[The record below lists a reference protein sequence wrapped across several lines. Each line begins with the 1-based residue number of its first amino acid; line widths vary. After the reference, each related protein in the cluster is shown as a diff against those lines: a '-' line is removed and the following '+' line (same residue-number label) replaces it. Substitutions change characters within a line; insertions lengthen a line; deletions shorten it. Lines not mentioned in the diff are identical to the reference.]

1 VRKCDPSVEF
11 VERYAAAIDAAAERL
26 ATDLGIEAHYSPGF
40 TGTAERV
47 VSRYREIMEDR
58 DPLIDRDPLM
68 ARIAQ
73 LEDAARKARDAL
85 HWTREYV
92 GEDRLP
98 AVPGWS
104 WFDAT
109 NALDAALGEGDR
121 MSRAKPKSEWTAED
135 WQAYRDFYTL

>member
-26 ATDLGIEAHYSPGF
+26 TTDLGIEAHYSPGF

-58 DPLIDRDPLM
+58 DPLIEASLALRDLVRLKDGPHD
-68 ARIAQ
+68 
-73 LEDAARKARDAL
+73 DAYRAEKDGAWQRGR
-85 HWTREYV
+85 
-92 GEDRLP
+92 
-98 AVPGWS
+98 
-104 WFDAT
+104 
-109 NALDAALGEGDR
+109 NALAALGEGDR
-121 MSRAKPKSEWTAED
+121 MSRAKPKSEWAAED